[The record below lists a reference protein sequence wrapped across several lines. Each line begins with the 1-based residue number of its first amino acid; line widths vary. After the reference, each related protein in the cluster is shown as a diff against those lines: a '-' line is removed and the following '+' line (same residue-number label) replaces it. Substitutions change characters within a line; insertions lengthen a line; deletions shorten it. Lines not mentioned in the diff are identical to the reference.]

1 MADDRDPFSPP
12 ISTTSSSN
20 NPTVQS
26 KRPGLKRHN
35 TDVSRLSDQSNN
47 HHRSNISKNP
57 RHGHGHG
64 PARVHARVP
73 SSKKSVNRRQPS
85 PSSPERLP
93 MIASAHHTGQH
104 HHHRRATSEVRLQL
118 PRQASS
124 AATLK
129 KNSSHTNIGFAG
141 KRNRSHV
148 EIAKRPKPSAAN
160 LKRSS
165 SHKEVNKLKGAK
177 SQVHFDL
184 GNDDELEP
192 DLEGVQDDE
201 WVDASNSA
209 SPYLSRRGSVV
220 STGQSSTTREDPD
233 DDNDSSDAV
242 ASSPSKPHTPANDHS
257 DDQEEEDRS
266 APPID
271 RETIQ
276 HKEYITSRL
285 LKRTPSSSAPP
296 KMTAETASVRPKPS
310 LPESRG
316 DASSAYGTP
325 KTSALVGSGGDELT
339 SRFVSG
345 SGPSAES
352 GSFCTPT
359 RSPTHRTGSMPRPRS
374 LANLEREHRDSISD
388 DEGDSALAPRTR
400 RPAYKPQPAEK
411 SRTQQKLNLQR
422 ASSSIEPAQPGGG
435 AGVGG
440 VSPLVGGSSYDN
452 RDPRVGKL
460 LERTG
465 MEYLV
470 VRRYQNPIARSISRL
485 SRMPVSQKHRRIPKQ
500 NGANGPTH
508 GNRLTD
514 PSGPGHYNLSQS
526 LGDAAKSRPT
536 TPRRAASVRIS
547 GVGSS
552 FDAQDERPQDRLSGS
567 SYTEGYDDGVAA
579 LLRNLWDKNMMDLST
594 SQD

>member
-1 MADDRDPFSPP
+1 MADDRDPFSPT
-12 ISTTSSSN
+12 ISTASSN

-35 TDVSRLSDQSNN
+35 TDVSQLSDQSNN
-47 HHRSNISKNP
+47 HHRSNISKNQ

-64 PARVHARVP
+64 HARVHARVP
-73 SSKKSVNRRQPS
+73 SSSKKFVNRRQPS
-85 PSSPERLP
+85 PPSPERPP
-93 MIASAHHTGQH
+93 MIASAHHSGQH
-104 HHHRRATSEVRLQL
+104 HHHRRATSEVKLPL

-124 AATLK
+124 AAALK
-129 KNSSHTNIGFAG
+129 KNSSHTNLGVAG

-165 SHKEVNKLKGAK
+165 SHKEVNKLKGVK

-184 GNDDELEP
+184 GDDNELDP

-233 DDNDSSDAV
+233 DDNDDSDAV
-242 ASSPSKPHTPANDHS
+242 GSSPSKPHTPSKNHS
-257 DDQEEEDRS
+257 VDQEEDHS
-266 APPID
+266 ASHVD

-310 LPESRG
+310 LPESRR
-316 DASSAYGTP
+316 DASGAYGTP
-325 KTSALVGSGGDELT
+325 RTSAFVGSGGDELT

-374 LANLEREHRDSISD
+374 LANLEQEHRDSISD
-388 DEGDSALAPRTR
+388 GEGDSALAPRTR

-470 VRRYQNPIARSISRL
+470 VIRSKWTRALQFEPEFRRRRQVKADNSKTGSVSPDKRSGF
-485 SRMPVSQKHRRIPKQ
+485 Q
-500 NGANGPTH
+500 
-508 GNRLTD
+508 
-514 PSGPGHYNLSQS
+514 
-526 LGDAAKSRPT
+526 
-536 TPRRAASVRIS
+536 
-547 GVGSS
+547 
-552 FDAQDERPQDRLSGS
+552 F
-567 SYTEGYDDGVAA
+567 
-579 LLRNLWDKNMMDLST
+579 
-594 SQD
+594 